1 MTWKNLKEIIQNR
14 WALSKDIYIIKE
26 KNNMIC
32 FTTRLVK
39 RCTLLVY
46 KHPILAF
53 EKQLF
58 CLLWGR
64 NYKKT
69 ITPLTPASTTETGEV
84 KHSISW
90 TPLRGEIAMWLRS
103 SQWDVSFSDL
113 ALPLIFF
120 FLPGAAIVRSWG
132 NGEEESAKKTAEMLI
147 LTLLSHWTTSK
158 LLLFRWDK

>member
-1 MTWKNLKEIIQNR
+1 MRTIFHNALFSNWIHLETKINECIFPNNEMTWKNLKEIIQNR

-120 FLPGAAIVRSWG
+120 
-132 NGEEESAKKTAEMLI
+132 
-147 LTLLSHWTTSK
+147 
-158 LLLFRWDK
+158 